1 METFQ
6 ETLRA
11 ATFRRHVCPFTTATS
26 QPEPWRLSSG
36 RLHEP
41 RGGRGWSPRGSPSPS
56 ARSGPA
62 RVRWRSLRPAGVE
75 THCARPSHLG
85 FTSHG
90 SPRLCPSGRASG
102 HDRVCP
108 EDDRGVRRET
118 WPTRGEGADGAG
130 RAPRV
135 DWAHDSVCVVGHVQS
150 VTGIFFFS

>member
-36 RLHEP
+36 HLHEL
-41 RGGRGWSPRGSPSPS
+41 RGGRGWSPRGSRSPS

-118 WPTRGEGADGAG
+118 WREGKVRTGPAARLVSTGLTTAF
-130 RAPRV
+130 V
-135 DWAHDSVCVVGHVQS
+135 SSVV
-150 VTGIFFFS
+150 FSL